1 MSWERDRRVR
11 SKPRNRPRDITGATR
26 RGTASRLKTH
36 IAARLHP
43 EVTDE
48 SEKPQQ
54 YAVLEVRALRV
65 TINYRV
71 TTINHGDAKP
81 GEAAIA

>member
-1 MSWERDRRVR
+1 MTS
-11 SKPRNRPRDITGATR
+11 
-26 RGTASRLKTH
+26 
-36 IAARLHP
+36 P

-48 SEKPQQ
+48 SETPGQ
-54 YAVLEVRALRV
+54 YAVLEERGLRV
-65 TINYRV
+65 TINCRV

>member
-1 MSWERDRRVR
+1 MGYGFTIEAVHRCMTS
-11 SKPRNRPRDITGATR
+11 
-26 RGTASRLKTH
+26 
-36 IAARLHP
+36 P

-48 SEKPQQ
+48 SETPGQ
-54 YAVLEVRALRV
+54 YAVLEERGLRV
-65 TINYRV
+65 TINCRV